1 MTSIHQD
8 FSSAYSK
15 AFKLLLSYDNYIAK
29 VLARLVLKIGV
40 IKSLPWPLGLVTIS
54 PRFFINE
61 SFFMNEL
68 DEQTRPAVLKHEA
81 LHIVYHHLTRK
92 LGYEE
97 DPVITNLAM
106 DIQINQEILPWQLP
120 ESGVFT
126 HTFPELFGSWDS
138 NNKSSRYYYTKLIS
152 LKNEMVEFT
161 GGSWPSSDNDFDWSG
176 ISSPLSAQNLANLY
190 PSSPHRDVLPMH
202 RPEPQSPSDNQSANE
217 NKSSSSV
224 VHRPQRQDENLSEV

>member
-1 MTSIHQD
+1 MTSINQD

-29 VLARLVLKIGV
+29 VLARLVLKIGDQV
-40 IKSLPWPLGLVTIS
+40 PTLAVGIS
-54 PRFFINE
+54 DNKPTLFINE
-61 SFFMNEL
+61 SFFLNEL

-138 NNKSSRYYYTKLIS
+138 NNKSSRYYYSKLIS

-161 GGSWPSSDNDFDWSG
+161 SGAWPSSDNDFDWSG

-217 NKSSSSV
+217 K
-224 VHRPQRQDENLSEV
+224 

>member
-1 MTSIHQD
+1 
-8 FSSAYSK
+8 
-15 AFKLLLSYDNYIAK
+15 
-29 VLARLVLKIGV
+29 
-40 IKSLPWPLGLVTIS
+40 
-54 PRFFINE
+54 
-61 SFFMNEL
+61 MNEL

-138 NNKSSRYYYTKLIS
+138 NNKSSRYYYSKLIS

-161 GGSWPSSDNDFDWSG
+161 GGAWPSSDNDFDWSG

-224 VHRPQRQDENLSEV
+224 VHRPQRQDETLSESTSCSTESGSVGSEQDIAICKTAIGNIVQNLDLPESIRRGQLQKSHTNWKELLRKLMARGKTKN